1 LKASPQLAF
10 GHAVNDLFVYSI
22 YGLLPAFTI
31 LFNLSYLLAGLV
43 AMVFN
48 VTSSILQPLVGRWF
62 DRTQA
67 VWLLEGGLALNCVGM
82 ALVGVSPNYLI
93 LLFLVGTAGLGS
105 AAFHPPGFSAVV
117 KSRETSKGGAM
128 GVFLSAGNVG
138 IFLGP
143 IVGGALVSRF
153 GLSGTLIFLPIGVLA
168 VVLLLSR
175 GKTVSA
181 KVQGPGSSTKS
192 AADKG
197 LIALLAMITGLR
209 SFTIQPAIT
218 FLPLFFVATG
228 DSLLLATAI
237 ASFWLGAAVLGQ
249 LGGGVISDR
258 LGSRPVIVV
267 SLLAGGA
274 LFYGFLITKG
284 ILSLFLLG
292 ISGAALY
299 ANWSVIVVKSTEAAP
314 NNVGAVS
321 GFMLGFFIGIGGL
334 ASIVFGG
341 VADMIGLRSTFFLF
355 AVFAVVGGFLALLLP
370 KGDAR
375 SLMRDENRKL

>member
-1 LKASPQLAF
+1 MKASPQLAF

-117 KSRETSKGGAM
+117 KSGETSKGGAM

-168 VVLLLSR
+168 VLLLLSR

-197 LIALLAMITGLR
+197 LIALLAIITGLR

-267 SLLAGGA
+267 SLLAGGV

-299 ANWSVIVVKSTEAAP
+299 ANWSVIVVRSTEAAP
-314 NNVGAVS
+314 SNVGAVS

-341 VADMIGLRSTFFLF
+341 VADMIGLRSTFLLF

-370 KGDAR
+370 KGTRAA
-375 SLMRDENRKL
+375 